1 MWHKEISR
9 FIKSTFIDYDSN
21 NQIFYNNYYFK
32 DNLVL
37 KIPLAVLREEKY
49 YDEYIPKIEKFDLT
63 KYVYLLHY
71 E

>member
-9 FIKSTFIDYDSN
+9 FIKSTFIDYDSD
-21 NQIFYNNYYFK
+21 NQVFYNNYYFK

-37 KIPLAVLREEKY
+37 KIPLTGLWEVESN
-49 YDEYIPKIEKFDLT
+49 DCIPQIEKFDLT

>member
-9 FIKSTFIDYDSN
+9 FIKSIFIDYDSN

-32 DNLVL
+32 DNIVL
-37 KIPLAVLREEKY
+37 KIPLAVLREEDY
-49 YDEYIPKIEKFDLT
+49 NEDLPKIEKFDIT